1 MRPLRIVLVMRQPP
15 LPFGGAAARWLY
27 VLLRGLVARGHR
39 VTAFAACGPPGG
51 DPTRQLFSNPPYD
64 LRVFPQPTRTGWLR
78 KVEAARRPHSYV
90 FSPELLRD
98 LSRVLGEGFDLLH
111 LEELWAGWLGLNVAD
126 RAILSVHNLWEIDL
140 AAQRSAAPV
149 RYLMTKRAE
158 RRLLR
163 HYPNVVTLTPRLTDC
178 IRRVNPLARV
188 RTIPLGLAL
197 DQYVFTPPEDH
208 QHPTVGL
215 IGTYSWAPT
224 LSAAERL
231 LDHLWPAIQTRV
243 PHARLQLVGRR
254 AKAMLAGRCLGQ
266 NVSVEEDV
274 SDIIPYFRRLDVLLY
289 VPKNATGMK
298 VKVLEAMALGVP
310 VVTNAE
316 GAEGLPVE
324 DGTHVGLAEDDGGLV
339 DRAVALL
346 ESQERRQ
353 RQAGRARA
361 LVTTHCSGEAALDAT
376 EQNYRTVLAALPGT
390 PR

>member
-15 LPFGGAAARWLY
+15 LPFGGAAARWHY

-39 VTAFAACGPPGG
+39 VTAFAACGLPGG
-51 DPTRQLFSNPPYD
+51 DPTHGLFSNPPYD
-64 LRVFPQPTRTGWLR
+64 LRVYPHPTRTGWLR
-78 KVEAARRPHSYV
+78 KLEAARRPHAYV
-90 FSPELLRD
+90 FSPALHRD
-98 LSRVLGEGFDLLH
+98 LSRVLGGGFDLLH

-126 RAILSVHNLWEIDL
+126 RAVLTVHNLYAIDL
-140 AAQRSAAPV
+140 AGQRSAAPL
-149 RYLMTKRAE
+149 RYLTTKWAE

-163 HYPNVVTLTPRLTDC
+163 HYPNVVTLTPRLTDWV
-178 IRRVNPLARV
+178 RRVNPLARV
-188 RTIPLGLAL
+188 KTIPLGLAL
-197 DQYVFTPPEDH
+197 DHYAFTPPEDH
-208 QHPTVGL
+208 HPPTVGL

-231 LDHLWPAIQTRV
+231 LDHLWPAIQRRV
-243 PHARLQLVGRR
+243 PQARLQLVGRR
-254 AKAMLAGRCLGQ
+254 AKAMLAGRCLGL

-289 VPKNATGMK
+289 APTHASGMK

-324 DGTHVGLAEDDGGLV
+324 DGTQVGLAEDDEGLV
-339 DRAVALL
+339 ERTVALL
-346 ESQERRQ
+346 ESQARRQ
-353 RQAGRARA
+353 RQAGRAREF
-361 LVTTHCSGEAALDAT
+361 VTAHCSGAAALDAT
-376 EQNYRTVLAALPGT
+376 EEYYRTVLATRPGT